1 MRRRGLVLAAA
12 ALAAVALLLLVAVQ
26 HGPAAEISVERDLTY
41 AKVGDTELKL
51 DLAMPKA
58 GSGPFPAVVFLHG
71 EGWRAG
77 KRQQMNHFIEGMAR
91 LGYVG
96 VSVDYRLVPAA
107 RFPAPVEDCKAA
119 VRWLRAHAAQYR
131 IRADRIG
138 AVGFSAGGHLASMLG
153 VVRKEDGLE
162 GTGGNAGQSSRVQA
176 VVSFFGP
183 TDFSTRDWPRDL
195 ETEVIAPFLGGSF
208 AERPDAYRK
217 ASPISYASAEAPP
230 FLFFHGSDD
239 ALVPVDQSRRLA
251 AKLKVLGVAATLV
264 ELQGEGHGF
273 SDSGNQKSMQQM
285 LDFLG
290 EQLKKSASR
299 ISRSGAPSQPRSAP
313 RRSAWP
319 RLTPRRLRRA
329 CAVPEG
335 VAQPS
340 HIGRGEMTRAI
351 LIWLPAI
358 LLAGCA
364 GGVKLEGMSSE
375 SSDDA
380 YWARQREEC
389 FRITD
394 DIAQKKCLDK
404 VADARRHGLVGK

>member
-1 MRRRGLVLAAA
+1 MKRAVVLAAA
-12 ALAAVALLLLVAVQ
+12 AFAAIALLLFVVAQ
-26 HGPAAEISVERDLTY
+26 RGPSADIAVERDLTY
-41 AKVGDTELKL
+41 AKVGETELKL

-96 VSVDYRLVPAA
+96 IGVDYRLVPAA

-153 VVRKEDGLE
+153 VVREADGLE
-162 GTGGNAGQSSRVQA
+162 GAGGNAGQSSRVQA

-217 ASPISYASAEAPP
+217 ASPIHYASAEAPP

-251 AKLKVLGVAATLV
+251 AKLQALGVPATLV
-264 ELQGEGHGF
+264 VLQGEGHGF
-273 SDSGNQKSMQQM
+273 SDADNQKSMQRM
-285 LDFLG
+285 LDFLA
-290 EQLKKSASR
+290 E
-299 ISRSGAPSQPRSAP
+299 
-313 RRSAWP
+313 
-319 RLTPRRLRRA
+319 RLER
-329 CAVPEG
+329 
-335 VAQPS
+335 
-340 HIGRGEMTRAI
+340 
-351 LIWLPAI
+351 
-358 LLAGCA
+358 
-364 GGVKLEGMSSE
+364 
-375 SSDDA
+375 
-380 YWARQREEC
+380 
-389 FRITD
+389 
-394 DIAQKKCLDK
+394 
-404 VADARRHGLVGK
+404 